1 MKYKLFLFD
10 LDDTLL
16 DFKKSEELSFQLTL
30 ESFGIKDTNRV
41 LFNDYQVINKNLWKL
56 FEENKT
62 TKDFLKI
69 ERFRKTFAKNGIE
82 LNPEIASKRYLEA
95 LPTTVVL
102 IDYAEELCKILS
114 QRGEIGII
122 TNGIHHVQTQRI
134 QNSSLAPYISFVSVS
149 EMCGYAKPDAR
160 FFDFTTKL
168 AKDFSKEKTII
179 IGDRLDADILG
190 AKNFGID
197 SCWFNPLGAEHT
209 EDISPNYNI
218 RSLKEF
224 SEF

>member
-30 ESFGIKDTNRV
+30 ESFGIKDSNRV

-69 ERFRKTFAKNGIE
+69 ERFRKTFAQNGIE

>member
-69 ERFRKTFAKNGIE
+69 ERFRKTFAQNGIE